1 LNIES
6 HLYDGIFY
14 SSNMA
19 ITNLSPIK
27 RNNLLVRVTCI
38 CWIITKAISYKLW
51 LSDRAFPLVPPF
63 SFLNAPSIVHLG
75 LLILSFVLLLSLF
88 IFPSNKKIQVCL
100 IAVELLACLLDQNRW
115 QPWEYELIFIL
126 FIFLINRKREANA
139 AVVLVWM
146 FAAVYFYSGL
156 SKLNHAFINDIW
168 HEFILVRLFHFQN
181 SGGWMYRL
189 GYIVGL
195 TEALLGAGL
204 LLKRTRKLSAIIL
217 MIIHGTIILL
227 FRIAGNNSSVL
238 PWNLAMMAYL
248 YVLIVADPSFTINYK
263 PLFIGWNKLVL
274 FLFIVMPAFS
284 FFGYWD
290 YYLSSSLYSG
300 IPPRMYMHIKPTSAT
315 TSLNQYANPQDSSL
329 IDMNTWSLKEMNSPP
344 YPEWRVYKGIKEQLL
359 KNYPGL
365 EADFFIEGYQDG
377 KKVKVEMK

>member
-1 LNIES
+1 
-6 HLYDGIFY
+6 
-14 SSNMA
+14 
-19 ITNLSPIK
+19 
-27 RNNLLVRVTCI
+27 
-38 CWIITKAISYKLW
+38 
-51 LSDRAFPLVPPF
+51 
-63 SFLNAPSIVHLG
+63 VHLG